1 MFAGV
6 FGLRIARHGTSEKA
20 FVPRNMGSNVGGCD
34 GQPRQTNA
42 EIYCVRPEEA
52 PAFQAWAQ
60 NGQIDFN
67 WNAWGGLAYQL
78 RYKTNLNDPNWTYLN
93 GSAAATNSVGAY
105 SEPMDSTVP
114 KFYTLRINIRENWWG
129 LPPLTGPFP

>member
-1 MFAGV
+1 MLAV
-6 FGLRIARHGTSEKA
+6 CH
-20 FVPRNMGSNVGGCD
+20 

-42 EIYCVRPEEA
+42 EIYCLRPVEA
-52 PAFQAWAQ
+52 PACQAWAQ

-78 RYKTNLNDPNWTYLN
+78 RYKTNLNDPSWTYLS
-93 GSAAATNSVGAY
+93 GSVSATNSVGAY
-105 SEPMDSTVP
+105 SEPMDPTVP